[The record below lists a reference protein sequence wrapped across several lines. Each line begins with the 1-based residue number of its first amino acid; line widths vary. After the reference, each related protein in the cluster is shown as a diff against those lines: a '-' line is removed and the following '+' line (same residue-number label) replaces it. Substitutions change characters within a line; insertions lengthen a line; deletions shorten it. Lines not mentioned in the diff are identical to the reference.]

1 MKVIGVPFSEVKA
14 KALNTPEALA
24 AYEKAKQEECSNGA
38 DFYSDSKEEGA
49 ESRRIFLNECQ
60 KDGIDP
66 VISHD

>member
-49 ESRRIFLNECQ
+49 ESRRIFLNECP